1 MGFRKGSIGSLIMQD
16 LNQMKQDR
24 EMLLDELK
32 TKYNNDK
39 DLDHL
44 VQTICMYNAVISEFE
59 HIIEIAKLN
68 KSKGSK

>member
-24 EMLLDELK
+24 EMLLDDLK

-39 DLDHL
+39 DLDRL

>member
-24 EMLLDELK
+24 EMLLDDLK

-44 VQTICMYNAVISEFE
+44 VQTICMYNTVISEFE